1 MPAVPAGRRGAAARP
16 IARELR
22 RHGYDVVARPQ
33 GFVVDGAHGP
43 RDQSRNSLDGT
54 ARAFGPGA
62 AVPGRP
68 DWQAI
73 PTPGHTPGH
82 VAFFRSRDRVLITG
96 DAVLTVNLN
105 SVRDLLPSK
114 HQVSGPPRIS
124 TWNWQAAKESVAVLA
139 RLEPDIMAGG
149 PGPGQSRGGPAEHL
163 TSFSGWFSWQPASSN

>member
-1 MPAVPAGRRGAAARP
+1 MQADGDITVPARGSRPGRAPGP
-16 IARELR
+16 
-22 RHGYDVVARPQ
+22 
-33 GFVVDGAHGP
+33 DGT

-114 HQVSGPPRIS
+114 HQVSGPPRIP

-139 RLEPDIMAGG
+139 RLEPDILAGG
-149 PGPGQSRGGPAEHL
+149 HGRAMSGTGTAEHL
-163 TSFSGWFSWQPASSN
+163 TSFSGWFSWQPASSNSRKAG